1 MKPQLIQGTQNTWQT
16 NSVHDARGN
25 HFRAGETAI
34 AFEKDSEGTDIL
46 DELPES
52 QDFEPESQEDP
63 GQQEV
68 SWSCSKNDVM
78 EILPTCAFSGDKESK
93 CGLSQETVFPSNYVQ
108 EEKDSKKDLPG
119 DRGLLSSNSKS
130 PTRCNGAESFLCQ
143 I

>member
-16 NSVHDARGN
+16 NSVRDAHGN
-25 HFRAGETAI
+25 HFRAGETTI
-34 AFEKDSEGTDIL
+34 AVEKDSEGTEIL
-46 DELPES
+46 DEL
-52 QDFEPESQEDP
+52 PESQEDP

-130 PTRCNGAESFLCQ
+130 PTRYNGAESFLCQ